1 MLDRIKGLGGQI
13 SNMATSAVDGVTSTV
28 KDGASAVADKATSAA
43 QSASRMAGD
52 ITNKV
57 NDVATREAIAQMRD
71 VLAIA
76 AEELARRPIVDGPVT
91 LTCKVDVMVAALE
104 VQMVFDPKTTRVI
117 AQPPGTAAANTPALP
132 AAGATKGQAP
142 QT

>member
-28 KDGASAVADKATSAA
+28 KDGASAVADKANSAV
-43 QSASRMAGD
+43 QSATRMAGD
-52 ITNKV
+52 LTNKV

-76 AEELARRPIVDGPVT
+76 AEELQRRPIVDGPVT

-104 VQMVFDPKTTRVI
+104 VQMVLDPKTTRVL
-117 AQPPGTAAANTPALP
+117 ALP
-132 AAGATKGQAP
+132 PRSPAPMPPAADATPGPAP
-142 QT
+142 AA